1 MTTTNIN
8 ADATTATPEVKT
20 LTIEEQLDAIKVL
33 IKSAND
39 ALSDDKNPKDFVED
53 CEKAVEKLN
62 SDLRTIEYAKW
73 LKEDKPMFTALK
85 QGDIKQKRLKHVQP
99 SEKKAEC
106 YELAE
111 FDKLVDVIEF
121 NDYAKETEKKNLFP
135 RGSWI
140 HEIEIFTK
148 YLAMRIASDL
158 ENNQDIK
165 NNFKMSASAQSS
177 DYKVASPTS
186 NKSLKTVAQY
196 LVDGIIFEP
205 TEKDKDKNVFIFEN
219 KDLKFILLAMTRK
232 GKSRASLSMPRVST
246 ITDLLT
252 ETMHRIVTKKEY
264 VIE

>member
-1 MTTTNIN
+1 MTTNTI
-8 ADATTATPEVKT
+8 TEVKT
-20 LTIEEQLDAIKVL
+20 LTIEEQLDAIKALV
-33 IKSAND
+33 KSAND
-39 ALSDDKNPKDFVED
+39 ALTGEESPKQFIED
-53 CEKAVEKLN
+53 CEKAVDKLN
-62 SDLRTIEYAKW
+62 SDLRNIEYAKW

-85 QGDIKQKRLKHVQP
+85 QGDIKQKRLKHIQP
-99 SEKKAEC
+99 SEKRAES
-106 YELAE
+106 YELTE
-111 FDKLVDVIEF
+111 HDKLVDIVEF
-121 NDYAKETEKKNLFP
+121 NDYAKETEKRNLFP

-165 NNFKMSASAQSS
+165 NNFKMSATAQSS

-205 TEKDKDKNVFIFEN
+205 TEKDKDKNIFIFEN
-219 KDLKFILLAMTRK
+219 KDLKFMLLAMTRK

-246 ITDLLT
+246 ITELLT